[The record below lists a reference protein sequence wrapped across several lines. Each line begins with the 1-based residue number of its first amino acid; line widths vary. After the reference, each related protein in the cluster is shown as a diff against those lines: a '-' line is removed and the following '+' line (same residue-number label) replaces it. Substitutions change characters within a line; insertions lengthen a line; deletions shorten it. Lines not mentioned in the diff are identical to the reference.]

1 MWKVCLK
8 LYQGVFTYKNEESM
22 IISAGAGAF
31 LLFECKEKKDEGIIV
46 SSINSCKRKQYI
58 ISMRS
63 SSGQDE
69 EKVKLARRREGT
81 VILGKRHVQ

>member
-31 LLFECKEKKDEGIIV
+31 LLFECKYKKDGRDHSV
-46 SSINSCKRKQYI
+46 ANK
-58 ISMRS
+58 
-63 SSGQDE
+63 
-69 EKVKLARRREGT
+69 
-81 VILGKRHVQ
+81 